1 MNLFIL
7 EHQFLEQKLTNP
19 NLKIKEMKKNVFL
32 FFLALFAIL
41 ITGCQ
46 NNEADF
52 PSSENPTVVVATTE
66 IYGAPTRKFEIKAAL
81 ADDLGLKSVRIQ
93 IPELSLDKM
102 ITFATDPLLESY
114 DLSYFFE
121 VPADRGTSEAFK
133 IKLTITDVSGN
144 AVDKEIDLRL
154 DGEFAAPAISM
165 LTPKD
170 GAVVLLSTSNI
181 LPVNF
186 VVNDDSGI
194 DYIQIQCAAL
204 GIDETVQLQNAPQ
217 SYTFSKEYTL
227 PVTAANYVLT
237 ITAKDKFAIPNT
249 GSLNINIVATNEYP
263 AIYLCDQPK
272 GTNLVTDA
280 VGVPMYFHG
289 KNGQDFEFKYYA
301 DKDNKEIYFLGQ
313 ESDFAPHC
321 FGLDGSGNI
330 VDDVASAPII
340 LPTKGYY
347 NIKINPNTMAYT
359 ATKYTPSSKVWADV
373 ANGSWNDDEALRKP
387 FVSICGEG
395 VKDANWDTWNGWVT
409 KSLHLANNPENPYQL
424 LGEITLTGSTMKITY
439 TGQWWNPQWRLINNG
454 IATMSPGENGN
465 GAYTPAPGV
474 YKVILDTELERT
486 FITKK

>member
-1 MNLFIL
+1 
-7 EHQFLEQKLTNP
+7 
-19 NLKIKEMKKNVFL
+19 MKKNVFL

-102 ITFATDPLLESY
+102 ITFASDPLLESY

>member
-1 MNLFIL
+1 
-7 EHQFLEQKLTNP
+7 
-19 NLKIKEMKKNVFL
+19 MKKNVFL

-46 NNEADF
+46 NNDADF

-144 AVDKEIDLRL
+144 AVDKDINLRL

-165 LTPKD
+165 LAPKD
-170 GAVVLLSTSNI
+170 GAVILLSTSN
-181 LPVNF
+181 LMPVNF

-204 GIDETVQLQNAPQ
+204 GIDETVQLQNSPQ
-217 SYTFSKEYTL
+217 SYTFNKTYTL

-272 GTNLVTDA
+272 GTNLAADA
-280 VGVPMYFHG
+280 VGVPMYFHE
-289 KNGQDFEFKYYA
+289 KSGQDFEFKYYA

-321 FGLDGSGNI
+321 FGLNGSGNI

-347 NIKINPNTMAYT
+347 NIKVNPNTMAYT
-359 ATKYTPSSKVWADV
+359 ATKYTPSSKVWADI

-387 FVSICGEG
+387 FVSVCGEG
-395 VKDANWDTWNGWVT
+395 VKDANWDTWNAWVT
-409 KSLHLANNPENPYQL
+409 GSLHLTNNPDNPYQL
-424 LGEITLTGSTMKITY
+424 VGEITLTGSTMKITF

-474 YKVILDTELERT
+474 YKVIVDTELERA